1 MEYIVFVII
10 CGLLVALNLA
20 LCYFYNGLIE
30 HNKTIIDG
38 LNIQID
44 IFKASSYNRE
54 ILDKFIDNNLYSFL
68 CGDDLESTTAAN
80 VALSTNEIQYI
91 YHRTNHLIK
100 LVEKGIKNERR
111 EERTL

>member
-1 MEYIVFVII
+1 MEYVFVVTCSFLVI
-10 CGLLVALNLA
+10 LNVALC
-20 LCYFYNGLIE
+20 CYYKNFIKRNQ
-30 HNKTIIDG
+30 TIIDG

-44 IFKASSYNRE
+44 IFKESLYNQE

-100 LVEKGIKNERR
+100 LVEKGIKNEK
-111 EERTL
+111 